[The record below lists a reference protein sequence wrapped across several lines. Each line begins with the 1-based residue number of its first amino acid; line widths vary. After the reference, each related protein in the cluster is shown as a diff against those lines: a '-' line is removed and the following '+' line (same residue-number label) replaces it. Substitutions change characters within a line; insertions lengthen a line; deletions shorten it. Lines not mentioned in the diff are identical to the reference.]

1 MHPDPAPAG
10 ADTRFF
16 GHPLGLATLFFTE
29 MFERFS
35 YYGMRA
41 LLILYMTHK
50 IAEGGLG
57 FKDAKAGSIYGLY
70 TAMVYLL
77 CLAGGWIADTFIG
90 QRRAVLAGGILISG
104 GEFCLLAPGELPF
117 YAGLIL
123 LMMGTGLL
131 KGNVSTIVGQ
141 LYPPGDPRCDSGFS
155 IFYMGINSG
164 AVAAPIVCGWLG
176 QHYGFR
182 WGFGVAGLGMFVGLI
197 QYVAFGRSLGD
208 AGSRP
213 AGWGSPENSR
223 RKKRHGVV
231 AGLAAVGVLG
241 GCAALGLSGAVSITP
256 ELISG
261 GLGYFLLLVTVVVF
275 SWLIFGKGWSP
286 EERKRSTAVLVL
298 FVSSAVFWAALE
310 QAGSSL
316 NLFADR
322 GTRCVVLGLAFPSS
336 WLQTVEPVFVVA
348 LAPVFAWL
356 WLALGRRDPSSPAKF
371 SLALLL
377 NAASFAILIP
387 AAAIIGGGTRVSAL
401 FLLGTYFLQAL
412 GELSLSPVGLSAVSK
427 LAPARAAGFMMGIWF
442 LSISIGNWLA
452 GKAASLYSS
461 VPLPWLFG
469 YVAAFSLV
477 AAVAMALLVRPT
489 VRLMAGVR

>member
-1 MHPDPAPAG
+1 MQSN

-57 FKDAKAGSIYGLY
+57 FADAKAGSIYGLY

-117 YAGLIL
+117 YAGLVL

-141 LYPPGDPRCDSGFS
+141 LYPPGDPRRDSGFS

-164 AVAAPIVCGWLG
+164 AVAAPILCGWLG

-182 WGFGVAGLGMFVGLI
+182 LGFGVAGLGMFVGLL
-197 QYVAFGRSLGD
+197 QYVAFGRSLGT

-213 AGWGSPENSR
+213 AGAGSAETGR
-223 RKKRHGVV
+223 RKKRHGL
-231 AGLAAVGVLG
+231 LAALAALAVLG
-241 GCAALGLSGAVSITP
+241 GCAVLGSSGAVAITP
-256 ELISG
+256 ESISN

-275 SWLIFGKGWSP
+275 SWLIFGQGWSP

-322 GTRCVVLGLAFPSS
+322 STRCVVLGRAFPSS
-336 WLQTVEPVFVVA
+336 WFQTVEPVFVVA

-371 SLALLL
+371 SLALLF

-401 FLLGTYFLQAL
+401 FLLGTYFMQAL

-469 YVAAFSLV
+469 YVAAFSLA
-477 AAVAMALLVRPT
+477 AAVAMALLVKPT
-489 VRLMAGVR
+489 KRLMAGVR

>member
-1 MHPDPAPAG
+1 MQPAT
-10 ADTRFF
+10 DTRFF
-16 GHPLGLATLFFTE
+16 GHPVGLATLFFTE

-50 IAEGGLG
+50 VAEGGLG
-57 FKDAKAGSIYGLY
+57 FVDAKAGSIYGLY

-90 QRRAVLAGGILISG
+90 QRRAVLAGGILIAA

-117 YAGLIL
+117 YAGLVL

-141 LYPPGDPRCDSGFS
+141 LYQPGDPRRDSGFT

-164 AVAAPIVCGWLG
+164 AVVSPIVCGWLG
-176 QHYGFR
+176 QHYGYR
-182 WGFGVAGLGMFVGLI
+182 LGFGVAGLGMFLGLA

-213 AGWGSPENSR
+213 AGAGSPEATRR
-223 RKKRHGVV
+223 RKRLGLLAGLGVV
-231 AGLAAVGVLG
+231 AVAG
-241 GCAALGLSGAVSITP
+241 GCAALGASGVVSITP
-256 ELISG
+256 ELISNV
-261 GLGYFLLLVTVVVF
+261 LGCFLVLVTVVVF
-275 SWLIFGKGWSP
+275 SWLILGKGWSP
-286 EERKRSTAVLVL
+286 EERKRSSAVLVL
-298 FVSSAVFWAALE
+298 FISSAVFWAAFE

-336 WLQTVEPVFVVA
+336 WFQMVEPVCVVA
-348 LAPVFAWL
+348 MGPLFAWL
-356 WLALGRRDPSSPAKF
+356 WLALGSRDPSSPAKF
-371 SLALLL
+371 SLALLF

-387 AAAIIGGGTRVSAL
+387 AAVIIGGGTRVSAL

-412 GELSLSPVGLSAVSK
+412 GELSLGPVGLSAVSK

-452 GKAASLYSS
+452 GKAAALYSS
-461 VPLPWLFG
+461 MPLPHLFG

-477 AAVAMALLVRPT
+477 AAVAMAVLIRPT
-489 VRLMAGVR
+489 VRLMAGVK

>member
-1 MHPDPAPAG
+1 MPPG
-10 ADTRFF
+10 QVQTADTRFF
-16 GHPLGLATLFFTE
+16 GHPPGLATLFFTE

-41 LLILYMTHK
+41 LLILYMTHRV
-50 IAEGGLG
+50 AQGGLG
-57 FKDAKAGSIYGLY
+57 FADAKAGSIYGLY

-90 QRRAVLAGGILISG
+90 QRRAVLVGGILISC
-104 GEFCLLAPGELPF
+104 GEFSLLAPGELPF
-117 YAGLIL
+117 YAGLVL

-141 LYPPGDPRCDSGFS
+141 LYAPGDARRDSGFT
-155 IFYMGINSG
+155 IFYMGINTG
-164 AVAAPIVCGWLG
+164 AVAAPLVCGWLG

-182 WGFGVAGLGMFVGLI
+182 LGFGAAGLGMLFGI
-197 QYVAFGRSLGD
+197 AQYVAFGGSLGS
-208 AGSRP
+208 AGSRA
-213 AGWGSPENSR
+213 AGAGSEAANR
-223 RKKRHGVV
+223 RKKRFGMAGVFAVV
-231 AGLAAVGVLG
+231 AAAGL
-241 GCAALGLSGAVSITP
+241 CAALGTTGTVHITP
-256 ELISG
+256 EAISG
-261 GLGYFLLLVTVVVF
+261 ALGYFLLLVTVAVF
-275 SWLIFGKGWSP
+275 SWLIFGRGWSP
-286 EERKRSTAVLVL
+286 QERRRSTAILVL
-298 FVSSAVFWAALE
+298 FVLSAVFWSALE

-322 GTRCVVLGLAFPSS
+322 GTRCSILGWNFPSS
-336 WLQTVEPVFVVA
+336 LLQMVEPVFVVA
-348 LAPVFAWL
+348 LGPLAAWL

-371 SLALLL
+371 SLALVF

-387 AAAIIGGGTRVSAL
+387 AAAMAAGGMRVSAL

-412 GELSLSPVGLSAVSK
+412 GELSLGPVGLSAMSK

-442 LSISIGNWLA
+442 LSISIGDWLA

-461 VPLPWLFG
+461 MPLPTLFG
-469 YVAAFSLV
+469 SVAAFSLGG
-477 AAVAMALLVRPT
+477 ALAMLLLKRPT

>member
-1 MHPDPAPAG
+1 
-10 ADTRFF
+10 
-16 GHPLGLATLFFTE
+16 
-29 MFERFS
+29 
-35 YYGMRA
+35 MRA

-50 IAEGGLG
+50 VAEGGLG
-57 FKDAKAGSIYGLY
+57 FVDAKAGSIYGLY

-90 QRRAVLAGGILISG
+90 QRRAVLAGGILISA

-117 YAGLIL
+117 YSGLVL

-141 LYPPGDPRCDSGFS
+141 IYPAGDPRRDSGFT

-176 QHYGFR
+176 QHYGYR
-182 WGFGVAGLGMFVGLI
+182 LGFGVAGLGMLLGLA

-213 AGWGSPENSR
+213 AGAGSPEATR
-223 RKKRHGVV
+223 RRKRHGLL
-231 AGLAAVGVLG
+231 AGLALVAIAGA
-241 GCAALGLSGAVSITP
+241 CAALGASGSVSITP
-256 ELISG
+256 ELISNV
-261 GLGYFLLLVTVVVF
+261 LGCFLLLVTVVVF
-275 SWLIFGKGWSP
+275 SWLILGKGWSP

-336 WLQTVEPVFVVA
+336 WFQTVEPVFVVA
-348 LAPVFAWL
+348 LGSVVAWL
-356 WLALGRRDPSSPAKF
+356 WLALGRRNPSSPAKF
-371 SLALLL
+371 SLALLF
-377 NAASFAILIP
+377 NAAAFAILIP

-412 GELSLSPVGLSAVSK
+412 GELSLGPVGLSAVSK

-469 YVAAFSLV
+469 YVAAFSLA

>member
-1 MHPDPAPAG
+1 MQPN

-50 IAEGGLG
+50 VAEGGLG
-57 FKDAKAGSIYGLY
+57 FVDAKAGSIYGLY

-90 QRRAVLAGGILISG
+90 QRRAVLAGGILIAA

-117 YAGLIL
+117 YSGLVL

-141 LYPPGDPRCDSGFS
+141 LYPAGDPRRDSGFS

-164 AVAAPIVCGWLG
+164 AVAAPIICGWLG
-176 QHYGFR
+176 QHYGYR
-182 WGFGVAGLGMFVGLI
+182 LGFGAAGLGMFLGLA
-197 QYVAFGRSLGD
+197 QYVAFGRLLGD

-213 AGWGSPENSR
+213 AGAGSPEATR
-223 RKKRHGVV
+223 RRKRHGLLG
-231 AGLAAVGVLG
+231 GLAAVVALG
-241 GCAALGLSGAVSITP
+241 ACAALGASGAVRITP
-256 ELISG
+256 ELISN
-261 GLGYFLLLVTVVVF
+261 GLGYFLLLVAVVVF
-275 SWLIFGKGWSP
+275 SWLIFGKGWSG

-322 GTRCVVLGLAFPSS
+322 GTRCVVLGMAFPSS
-336 WLQTVEPVFVVA
+336 WFQTVEPVFVVA
-348 LAPVFAWL
+348 LAPAFAWL

-371 SLALLL
+371 SLALLF
-377 NAASFAILIP
+377 NAVSFAILIP
-387 AAAIIGGGTRVSAL
+387 AAVLIGGGTRVSAL
-401 FLLGTYFLQAL
+401 FLLGTYFMQAL

-427 LAPARAAGFMMGIWF
+427 LAPERAAGFMMGIWF
-442 LSISIGNWLA
+442 LSISIGNWMA

-461 VPLPWLFG
+461 MPLPWLFG

-477 AAVAMALLVRPT
+477 AAVAMAVLVRPT